1 MSNTS
6 NKQRYTQLKEWLLT
20 IKSAPKPAVKS
31 PKRKSYDRR

>member
-20 IKSAPKPAVKS
+20 IKSAPKPATRS
-31 PKRKSYDRR
+31 PKRKTYDKK